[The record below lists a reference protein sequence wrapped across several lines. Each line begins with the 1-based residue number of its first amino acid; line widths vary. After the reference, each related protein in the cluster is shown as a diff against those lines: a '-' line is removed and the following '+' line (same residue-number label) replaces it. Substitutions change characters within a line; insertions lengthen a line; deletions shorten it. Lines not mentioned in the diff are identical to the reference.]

1 MRLSSGMKHALAEL
15 ASWLLAAGLGMFAVL
30 YIDEIKAAISADE
43 GAAAVRASAIRY
55 EDPPPRQAE
64 IKAGSH
70 GHFLAT
76 ATLNG
81 QPIEVLV
88 DTGASFVA
96 LSYEDAQRAG
106 VYVRPSDFTQRVA
119 TANGIAKIA
128 PVVIDSIGIGDI
140 ILRDVHAAVSEP
152 GRLGT
157 TLLGMTFL
165 GRLSRAELRNGVLI
179 LQE

>member
-1 MRLSSGMKHALAEL
+1 MKYALAEA
-15 ASWLLAAGLGMFAVL
+15 ASWLLAAGMGMFTVL
-30 YIDEIKAAISADE
+30 YIDEIKAAISRSAT
-43 GAAAVRASAIRY
+43 AAPPAEVTAFQY
-55 EDPPPRQAE
+55 ESPPPRQVE
-64 IKAGSH
+64 IKAGNH

-81 QPIEVLV
+81 QPVEVLV

-106 VYVRPSDFTQRVA
+106 LYVRPSDFTQRVA
-119 TANGIAKIA
+119 TANGVAKIA

-165 GRLSRAELRNGVLI
+165 GRLSRAELRSGVLI